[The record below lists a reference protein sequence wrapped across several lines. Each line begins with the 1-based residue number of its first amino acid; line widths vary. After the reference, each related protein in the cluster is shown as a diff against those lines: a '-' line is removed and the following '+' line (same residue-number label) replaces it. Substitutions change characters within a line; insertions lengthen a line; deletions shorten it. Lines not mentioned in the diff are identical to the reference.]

1 MGNDRRTRARAKK
14 IRTFCHVTRRAETL
28 PHPLNTVMTKPKGV
42 NVTTE
47 TVGTHPGSPV
57 AVLPALQRIVDE
69 LPFVT
74 SVRDA
79 ATLLQELEIM
89 ARQVEATKSLLAAR
103 VYSANLH
110 RADGYVKVSSWA
122 RSVARLSA
130 RQANDLSPAARL
142 IADYPEVG
150 RHYFAGTIAPDHVRR
165 LGALHQNKRVTAHVV
180 EFMPLFLEWAT
191 TLDIDTFNT
200 ATQRWEQLTDAD
212 GTHRHS
218 DLVHDDRDASIHTF
232 DDTTYIDAKVGNV
245 QGTLMHEV
253 HQRFCER
260 ELQADLAERDRLSLD
275 DLPRTAR
282 QRRAD
287 ALHAIFAAAADT
299 LPPAVEP
306 LVNIVIDGAT
316 YEAALRAIADNTPL
330 PSLAGTPDTFA
341 ARRCDTV
348 GGIAIDPIAAV
359 TMSLLGQVRRVVTEA
374 SSTVIDLGRRS
385 RLFTGASRE
394 AIFLRGRRCI
404 WPGCG
409 LPHTQIDHLRPWSD
423 GGTTSPPNGAPL
435 CPRHNRLK
443 NDGYTTVRQADGSVA
458 VHRPDGERIIPV

>member
-1 MGNDRRTRARAKK
+1 M
-14 IRTFCHVTRRAETL
+14 
-28 PHPLNTVMTKPKGV
+28 
-42 NVTTE
+42 TTE
-47 TVGTHPGSPV
+47 AVGTHRGSPV
-57 AVLPALQRIVDE
+57 AVLPGLQRIVDE

-110 RADGYVKVSSWA
+110 RADGYVKISSWA

-130 RQANDLSPAARL
+130 RHANYLSIAAKL

-150 RHYFAGTIAPDHVRR
+150 RHYFSGTITPEHVRR
-165 LGALHQNKRVTAHVV
+165 LGSLHQNKRVTAHLP
-180 EFMPLFLEWAT
+180 EFMPLFLDWAQ
-191 TLDIDTFNT
+191 TLDIDTFNS
-200 ATQRWEQLTDAD
+200 ATLRWQNLTDAD
-212 GTHRHS
+212 GSHRHS
-218 DLVHDDRDASIHTF
+218 DLVHDERDASIHTF
-232 DDTTYIDAKVGNV
+232 DDTTYMDVKVGNV

-260 ELQADLAERDRLSLD
+260 ELQVDLAERDRLGLH

-299 LPPAVEP
+299 LPPSVEP
-306 LVNIVIDGAT
+306 LINIVIDGAT
-316 YEAALRAIADNTPL
+316 YEAALRAIADNAPL
-330 PSLAGTPDTFA
+330 PSLAGTPDTFI

-348 GGIAIDPIAAV
+348 GGVSIDPIAVV
-359 TMSLLGQVRRVVTEA
+359 TLSLIGQVRRVVLGT

-385 RLFTGASRE
+385 RLFTGSARE
-394 AIFLRGRRCI
+394 AVFIRGKRCI

-409 LPHTQIDHLRPWSD
+409 LPHTHIDHLTPWSE

-443 NDGYTTVRQADGSVA
+443 NQGYSTTRHADGSLSI
-458 VHRPDGERIIPV
+458 HRPNGDEIIPV

>member
-1 MGNDRRTRARAKK
+1 MAKPTADHLP
-14 IRTFCHVTRRAETL
+14 RGSETL
-28 PHPLNTVMTKPKGV
+28 PHPLNTVISKPKGV

-47 TVGTHPGSPV
+47 TVGTHTGSPV

-89 ARQVEATKSLLAAR
+89 ARQVEATKSLLAAQ

-130 RQANDLSPAARL
+130 RQANDLSIAARL

-165 LGALHQNKRVTAHVV
+165 LGALHQNKRVTAHVA

-232 DDTTYIDAKVGNV
+232 DDTTYIDAKVGNI

-260 ELQADLAERDRLSLD
+260 ELQADLAERDRLGLD

-299 LPPAVEP
+299 LPLAVEP

-341 ARRCDTV
+341 TRRCDTV
-348 GGIAIDPIAAV
+348 GGIAVDPIAAV
-359 TMSLLGQVRRVVTEA
+359 TLSLLGQVRRVVMDA

-458 VHRPDGERIIPV
+458 VHRPDGQPIIPV

>member
-1 MGNDRRTRARAKK
+1 MNG
-14 IRTFCHVTRRAETL
+14 ET
-28 PHPLNTVMTKPKGV
+28 KGEEV
-42 NVTTE
+42 STE
-47 TVGTHPGSPV
+47 TVGTHMGSPV

-89 ARQVEATKSLLAAR
+89 ARQVESTKALLAAQ

-130 RQANDLSPAARL
+130 RHANDLSIAARL

-150 RHYFAGTIAPDHVRR
+150 RLYFTGTIAPDHVRR
-165 LGALHQNKRVTAHVV
+165 LGALHQNKRVTAHLP
-180 EFMPLFLEWAT
+180 EFMPLFLDWAT
-191 TLDIDTFNT
+191 TLDIDTFNS
-200 ATQRWEQLTDAD
+200 ATQRWERLTDAD

-232 DDTTYIDAKVGNV
+232 DDTTYLDAKVGNV
-245 QGTLMHEV
+245 QGALMHEV
-253 HQRFCER
+253 HQRFCQR
-260 ELQADLAERDRLSLD
+260 ELQADLAERDRLGLD

-287 ALHAIFAAAADT
+287 AMHAIFAAAADT
-299 LPPAVEP
+299 LPPSVEP

-316 YEAALRAIADNTPL
+316 YEAALRAIADNTSL
-330 PSLAGTPDTFA
+330 PSLAGTPDTFVS
-341 ARRCDTV
+341 RRCDTV
-348 GGIAIDPIAAV
+348 GGISMDPIAAV
-359 TMSLLGQVRRVVTEA
+359 TLSLLGHVRRVVMGT

-385 RLFTGASRE
+385 RLFTGTSRE

-409 LPHTQIDHLRPWSD
+409 LPHTQIDHLTPWSE
-423 GGTTSPPNGAPL
+423 GGATSPPNGAPL

-443 NDGYTTVRQADGSVA
+443 NEGYTTTRRADGSIEVR
-458 VHRPDGERIIPV
+458 RPDGEAIVPV

>member
-1 MGNDRRTRARAKK
+1 V
-14 IRTFCHVTRRAETL
+14 IS
-28 PHPLNTVMTKPKGV
+28 KPKGV

-47 TVGTHPGSPV
+47 TVGTHTGSPV

-89 ARQVEATKSLLAAR
+89 ARQVEATKSLLAAQ

-130 RQANDLSPAARL
+130 RHANDLSIAARL

-165 LGALHQNKRVTAHVV
+165 LGALHQNKRVTSQLT

-191 TLDIDTFNT
+191 TLDIDTFNS
-200 ATQRWEQLTDAD
+200 ATRRWEQLADAD
-212 GTHRHS
+212 GTHRHT
-218 DLVHDDRDASIHTF
+218 DVVHEDRDAFIHTF
-232 DDTTYIDAKVGNV
+232 DDTTYIDAKMGNV

-253 HQRFCER
+253 HDRFCQR
-260 ELQADLAERDRLSLD
+260 ELQADLAERDRLGLD
-275 DLPRTAR
+275 DLPRTSR

-299 LPPAVEP
+299 LPPSVEP

-316 YEAALRAIADNTPL
+316 YEAALRAIIEDSPV
-330 PSLAGTPDTFA
+330 PSLAGTPATFTH
-341 ARRCDTV
+341 RRCETI
-348 GGIAIDPIAAV
+348 GGLPIDPIAAV
-359 TMSLLGQVRRVVTEA
+359 TLSLLGQVRRVVMGA
-374 SSTVIDLGRRS
+374 PSTVIDLGRRS
-385 RLFTGASRE
+385 RLFTGSARE
-394 AIFLRGRRCI
+394 AVFIRGKRCI

-409 LPHTQIDHLRPWSD
+409 LPHTHIDHVTPWSE

-443 NDGYTTVRQADGSVA
+443 NDGYTTVRRVDGSIA
-458 VHRPDGERIIPV
+458 VHRPDGTPIIPV